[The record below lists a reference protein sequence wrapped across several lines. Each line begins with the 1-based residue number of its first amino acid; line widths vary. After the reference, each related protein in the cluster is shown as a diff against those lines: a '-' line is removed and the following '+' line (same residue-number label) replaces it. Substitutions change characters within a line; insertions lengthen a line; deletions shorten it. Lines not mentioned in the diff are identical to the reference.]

1 MSVRELN
8 SESVDL
14 IKSFEG
20 WYAKAYKDPVGIW
33 TIGYG
38 HTDMAGPP
46 KVTPNLTLTREEGE
60 ELLRRDLKKYQAGV
74 ERLVKVSLND
84 NQYGALVSFTYNLGE
99 GNLGKS
105 TLLRKLNQGD
115 YVGASKEFAKWDKAE
130 GKVLKGLTRRRE
142 AERVLFL
149 KKPLEVT
156 QKPVESVS
164 PSPATEVAKKP
175 IASPE
180 APIQPKFNLVEFLSA
195 IFKILKG

>member
-1 MSVRELN
+1 MRQLN
-8 SESVDL
+8 SETLDL
-14 IKSFEG
+14 IKSYEG
-20 WYAKAYKDPVGIW
+20 WYSQAYKDPVGIW

-38 HTDMAGPP
+38 HTNEAGPP
-46 KVTPNLTLTREEGE
+46 KVTPDLTLTREEGE
-60 ELLRRDLKKYQAGV
+60 ALLRKDLRQYQASV
-74 ERLVKVSLND
+74 EKLVKVPLND
-84 NQYGALVSFTYNLGE
+84 NQYGALVSFTYNLGA
-99 GNLGKS
+99 GNLSKS
-105 TLLRKLNQGD
+105 TLLRKLNKGD
-115 YVGASKEFAKWDKAE
+115 YSGAAAEFSKWNRAD
-130 GKVLKGLTRRRE
+130 GRVLRGLTRRRE

-149 KKPLEVT
+149 KQPLEDT